1 MFTKSK
7 SPKRTCPADVQG
19 ADLQIFARAR
29 AHVFQPFIDLL
40 TRRHPTVLFL
50 HSLSLSLCVFYFF
63 IVYIVSISKESA
75 TFLHNRSGEERSRK
89 ASKDHE
95 FRNNNA
101 EQKQARLMNSHRFAS
116 SRQHETFISLGYH

>member
-50 HSLSLSLCVFYFF
+50 HSLSLSLCLLFFYRLYCVDIKRVSHVF
-63 IVYIVSISKESA
+63 A
-75 TFLHNRSGEERSRK
+75 
-89 ASKDHE
+89 
-95 FRNNNA
+95 
-101 EQKQARLMNSHRFAS
+101 
-116 SRQHETFISLGYH
+116 